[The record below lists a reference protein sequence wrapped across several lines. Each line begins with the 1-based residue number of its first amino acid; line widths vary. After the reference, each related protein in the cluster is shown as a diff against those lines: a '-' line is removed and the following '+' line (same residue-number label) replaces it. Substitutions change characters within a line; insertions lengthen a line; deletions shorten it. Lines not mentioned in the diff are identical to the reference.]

1 MSVVEEM
8 IDETIVEVITSV
20 LMTAMTVVIT
30 MTVEVHV
37 HLPWVIDHIV
47 LHVHPWKFHS
57 IVSSVWALERPRPPL
72 EERPRHLKNW
82 DAAPAGFERISAD
95 KAKLTGLFPPP
106 GNIAKTANYVP
117 PTLDPA
123 RAAMFQLLNKDG
135 VPSSSSMMPNSNI
148 DASAPGIPANLLK
161 QAKRFYIGNLPL
173 DVSEQSLLQFLE
185 SNLRSLSGST
195 DKSTEYS
202 HLNTLDNRVL
212 NITVSTDRSYAFVE
226 CRSADDASPGNEFD
240 GVILG
245 VPVESA

>member
-1 MSVVEEM
+1 M
-8 IDETIVEVITSV
+8 
-20 LMTAMTVVIT
+20 
-30 MTVEVHV
+30 
-37 HLPWVIDHIV
+37 
-47 LHVHPWKFHS
+47 
-57 IVSSVWALERPRPPL
+57 
-72 EERPRHLKNW
+72 
-82 DAAPAGFERISAD
+82 
-95 KAKLTGLFPPP
+95 AKLTGLFPPP

-202 HLNTLDNRVL
+202 HLNTSITASSISPSVRIEVTRLWSAEVRMMPPLAMNLMACHFEGSQLKVRRPKEYHMFITSGVLTGNNAGGNNKLLLMNSNLIHQLSIQPSLLSVIQSDSTSIVNR
-212 NITVSTDRSYAFVE
+212 
-226 CRSADDASPGNEFD
+226 CH
-240 GVILG
+240 
-245 VPVESA
+245 